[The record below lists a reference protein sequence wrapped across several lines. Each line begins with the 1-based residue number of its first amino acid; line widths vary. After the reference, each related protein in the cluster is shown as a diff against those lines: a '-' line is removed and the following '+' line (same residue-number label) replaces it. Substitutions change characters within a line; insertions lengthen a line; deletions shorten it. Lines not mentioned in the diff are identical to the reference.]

1 MGIYQQRIGALIL
14 GVVLILIGLIVA
26 GILDAQAA
34 ASGGASQ
41 IQSFAGA
48 KPMNDLL
55 PMLIRV
61 VLVMI
66 GVAMI
71 SIGGAGMMG
80 YGRLA
85 GR

>member
-1 MGIYQQRIGALIL
+1 MGMYQQRIGALIL

-26 GILDAQAA
+26 GILDQQAA
-34 ASGGASQ
+34 TAGGAAQ
-41 IQSFAGA
+41 IGSFAGA

>member
-1 MGIYQQRIGALIL
+1 MYQQRIAAVIL

-26 GILDAQAA
+26 GILDSQAA
-34 ASGGASQ
+34 TSGSAAQ

-66 GVAMI
+66 GVGMI
-71 SIGGAGMMG
+71 GIGGAGMMG